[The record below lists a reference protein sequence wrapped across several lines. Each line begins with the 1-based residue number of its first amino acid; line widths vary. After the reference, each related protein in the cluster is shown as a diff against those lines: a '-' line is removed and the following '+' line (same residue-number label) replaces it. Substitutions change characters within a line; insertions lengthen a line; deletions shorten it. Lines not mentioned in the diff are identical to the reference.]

1 MPANFA
7 RLLWANY
14 TSSWSK
20 SLAIDKIDS
29 HTVVSLTILGRT
41 DRGRERERE
50 RQEPGRKK
58 GEGKRKKKGGE
69 TGRGG
74 EGALYFESMCACIYA
89 LGFRPK
95 GQCTTEI
102 RLC

>member
-20 SLAIDKIDS
+20 SLSIDKIDS

-41 DRGRERERE
+41 DRGRDRSRIERKVKKRERRRKRE
-50 RQEPGRKK
+50 EKQE
-58 GEGKRKKKGGE
+58 GEG
-69 TGRGG
+69 RGPFISSRCVH
-74 EGALYFESMCACIYA
+74 AYMH
-89 LGFRPK
+89 
-95 GQCTTEI
+95 
-102 RLC
+102 

>member
-41 DRGRERERE
+41 DRGRERERDRSWVE
-50 RQEPGRKK
+50 RKVKERERKREEKQE
-58 GEGKRKKKGGE
+58 GEG
-69 TGRGG
+69 RGP
-74 EGALYFESMCACIYA
+74 FISS
-89 LGFRPK
+89 
-95 GQCTTEI
+95 QCVHAYMH
-102 RLC
+102 